1 MGLGK
6 IFKKFLFGF
15 SESGSQFE
23 MGLPGGEDPNS
34 DWWAWVHD
42 KENIFAGIVSGDLT
56 EKYLAGN

>member
-1 MGLGK
+1 
-6 IFKKFLFGF
+6 
-15 SESGSQFE
+15 